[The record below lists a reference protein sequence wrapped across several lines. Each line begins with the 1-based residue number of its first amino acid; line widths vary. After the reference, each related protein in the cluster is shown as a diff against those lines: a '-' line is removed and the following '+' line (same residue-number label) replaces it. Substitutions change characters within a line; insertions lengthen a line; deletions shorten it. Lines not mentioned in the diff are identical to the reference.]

1 MSVTE
6 SPSPREAAASTDVE
20 ASSEAVDAADVPR
33 APDPAGDR
41 RPWWRRH
48 LGLGLGLVAAV
59 VFVVGTIGPPLFG
72 RGVFLASDF
81 VNLSYPWR
89 SVAEPAALHG
99 EYLTW
104 NPWVAGGSPLAP
116 ATSGVMSPF
125 ALVFAVLPVW
135 LAPAIQKL

>member
-48 LGLGLGLVAAV
+48 LGLGLGLLAAV

-89 SVAEPAALHG
+89 SVAEPATLDYAQHGPVTDSVDAAYPAKATFGTAAHQG

-104 NPWVAGGSPLAP
+104 NPWIAG
-116 ATSGVMSPF
+116 
-125 ALVFAVLPVW
+125 
-135 LAPAIQKL
+135 